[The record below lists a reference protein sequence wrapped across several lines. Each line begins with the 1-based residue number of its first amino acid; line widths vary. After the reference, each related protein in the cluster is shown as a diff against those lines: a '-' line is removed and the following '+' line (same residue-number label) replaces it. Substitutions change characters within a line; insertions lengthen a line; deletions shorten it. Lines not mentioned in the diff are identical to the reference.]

1 MAYAPQVQPFRSR
14 VLADGFVLATSRSGD
29 HAFFAPDEFDQFR
42 QSPQLLSLRRQAEL
56 RARFLLG
63 DSHPSIGVRRLIAS
77 RIAAKRETVSSGP
90 SLHILVPT
98 LQCAHS
104 CRYCQVSRSLHD
116 QGHTLS
122 LADLDAACD
131 TIFESPSPTLTVEF
145 QGGDPLLR
153 FDLIERAVLR
163 IKARNVA
170 ESRRIRFVV
179 ASTLHQL
186 DTPMCAFFKAHG
198 VHLSTSIDGP
208 RELHNRNRP
217 IPGRDSYERTAAGIT
232 LAREHMGHDSVAA
245 LMTTTKASLDHAD
258 AIVDEYVRLTNRC
271 NSYCLM
277 CSQPPTLAD
286 DSWLV
291 DEAIDAIRHLRSPPL
306 VLGLTGGEP
315 LLLGAGLR
323 RVLDA
328 VSEYLPGTQVEVL
341 TNGRLFS
348 ECRVAERVLTGLS
361 TPVRWLVPLYGHA
374 DFVHDFVVQ
383 APGAFDE
390 TLAGLMAL
398 QAQRQEVQLRVVLIE
413 PVLQVLPELSGFIA
427 RNLPFVRE
435 VALMGCE
442 PIGFALANR
451 ELCEVDLA
459 QWSDT
464 LELAAR
470 QLRRHDIPHLL
481 MNAPLCSLPK
491 ALWPIAHRS
500 ISDWKN
506 VYVEECKA
514 CCVKSDCSGL
524 FAWHERGWKPAPLK
538 TIGSAEAIA

>member
-1 MAYAPQVQPFRSR
+1 MRKVQASFQTGTEARVHRVVAYANVAAEWSPELRIL
-14 VLADGFVLATSRSGD
+14 VLARSADERAGIEDLQTAGLPNVTWVESAALLDGDIVMPLPAK
-29 HAFFAPDEFDQFR
+29 DE
-42 QSPQLLSLRRQAEL
+42 A
-56 RARFLLG
+56 
-63 DSHPSIGVRRLIAS
+63 V
-77 RIAAKRETVSSGP
+77 V
-90 SLHILVPT
+90 
-98 LQCAHS
+98 
-104 CRYCQVSRSLHD
+104 
-116 QGHTLS
+116 
-122 LADLDAACD
+122 
-131 TIFESPSPTLTVEF
+131 
-145 QGGDPLLR
+145 LLR
-153 FDLIERAVLR
+153 
-163 IKARNVA
+163 
-170 ESRRIRFVV
+170 ES
-179 ASTLHQL
+179 
-186 DTPMCAFFKAHG
+186 DTH
-198 VHLSTSIDGP
+198 H
-208 RELHNRNRP
+208 
-217 IPGRDSYERTAAGIT
+217 
-232 LAREHMGHDSVAA
+232 A
-245 LMTTTKASLDHAD
+245 LFM
-258 AIVDEYVRLTNRC
+258 TNRC

-277 CSQPPTLAD
+277 CSQPPTHTD
-286 DSWLV
+286 DGWLV

-306 VLGLTGGEP
+306 VIGLTGGEP

-328 VSEYLPGTQVEVL
+328 VSEHLPGTQVEIL

-348 ECRVAERVLTGLS
+348 DWRVAAQILTGLS

-398 QAQRQEVQLRVVLIE
+398 QEQRQQIQLRIVLIE
-413 PVLQVLPELSGFIA
+413 PVLQVLPELASFIG

-451 ELCEVDLA
+451 ELCEVDLV

-491 ALWPIAHRS
+491 ALRSIAQRS

-506 VYVEECKA
+506 VYAEECEE

>member
-1 MAYAPQVQPFRSR
+1 MRKVQASFQTGTGARVHRVVAYANV
-14 VLADGFVLATSRSGD
+14 AA
-29 HAFFAPDEFDQFR
+29 EW
-42 QSPQLLSLRRQAEL
+42 SPEL
-56 RARFLLG
+56 R
-63 DSHPSIGVRRLIAS
+63 
-77 RIAAKRETVSSGP
+77 
-90 SLHILVPT
+90 ILVLT
-98 LQCAHS
+98 RSADERAGIEDLQTAGLPNVTWVES
-104 CRYCQVSRSLHD
+104 AAL
-116 QGHTLS
+116 
-122 LADLDAACD
+122 LD
-131 TIFESPSPTLTVEF
+131 
-145 QGGDPLLR
+145 GDIVMPLPAKDEAVVLLR
-153 FDLIERAVLR
+153 
-163 IKARNVA
+163 
-170 ESRRIRFVV
+170 ES
-179 ASTLHQL
+179 
-186 DTPMCAFFKAHG
+186 DTH
-198 VHLSTSIDGP
+198 H
-208 RELHNRNRP
+208 
-217 IPGRDSYERTAAGIT
+217 
-232 LAREHMGHDSVAA
+232 A
-245 LMTTTKASLDHAD
+245 LFM
-258 AIVDEYVRLTNRC
+258 TNRC

-277 CSQPPTLAD
+277 CSQPPTHTD
-286 DSWLV
+286 DGWLV

-306 VLGLTGGEP
+306 VIGLTGGEP

-328 VSEYLPGTQVEVL
+328 VSEHLPGTQVEIL

-348 ECRVAERVLTGLS
+348 DWRVAAQILTGLS

-398 QAQRQEVQLRVVLIE
+398 QEQRQQIQLRIVLIE
-413 PVLQVLPELSGFIA
+413 PVLQVLPELASFIG

-451 ELCEVDLA
+451 ELCEVDLV

-491 ALWPIAHRS
+491 ALRSIAQRS

-506 VYVEECKA
+506 VYAEECEE

-538 TIGSAEAIA
+538 TIGSAEAIT